1 MKGKVFFIVVTALLV
16 SLVLGSMV
24 LANEEKTYIVGID
37 GDYYPF
43 SFIDKDGNPAGFD
56 VESIQWIAD
65 EMGFKVQVVPMAW
78 DGIIPSLLAK
88 KIDLIYSGMTITEER
103 KQQVDFSDVYWVVN
117 QAVAAR
123 EGENLDIDSFKAGK
137 YTVGTQ
143 RSCTAAM
150 WIEDNLVKTGILP
163 KDNLK
168 LYDNFP
174 LAVNDLINGRVQVAM
189 MDEPVVSKAIAGK
202 PLVKIGVIST
212 GEEYGIAVRKEDTD
226 LKDKLNEGLKKLM
239 ASPFWEELMVKYEMK

>member
-1 MKGKVFFIVVTALLV
+1 MKGKIFFIVIIALLI
-16 SLVLGSMV
+16 SLVLSSAV
-24 LANEEKTYIVGID
+24 LGNEEKTYIVGID

-56 VESIQWIAD
+56 VESIQWIAN

-123 EGENLDIDSFKAGK
+123 EGENLDIESFKAGK

-150 WIEDNLVKTGILP
+150 WIEDNLIKTGILP

-189 MDEPVVSKAIAGK
+189 MDEPVVTKAIAGK

-212 GEEYGIAVRKEDTD
+212 GEEYGIAVRKEDTE
-226 LKDKLNEGLKKLM
+226 LKEKLNEGLKKLM
-239 ASPFWEELMVKYEMK
+239 ASPFWEELMIKYEMK

>member
-1 MKGKVFFIVVTALLV
+1 MKGKTLFIVFTVLMVTLV
-16 SLVLGSMV
+16 MGSITF
-24 LANEEKTYIVGID
+24 AAEKKTYIVGID

-43 SFIDKDGNPAGFD
+43 TFIDKDGNPAGFD
-56 VESIQWIAD
+56 VESIQWIAN
-65 EMGFKVQVVPMAW
+65 EMGFEVQIVPMAW

-123 EGENLDIDSFKAGK
+123 EGENLDLESFKAGK

-174 LAVNDLINGRVQVAM
+174 LAVNDLINGRIQVAM
-189 MDEPVVSKAIAGK
+189 MDEPVVTKAILGK
-202 PLVKIGVIST
+202 PLKKIGVIST
-212 GEEYGIAVRKEDTD
+212 GEEYGIAVRKEDTE
-226 LKDKLNEGLKKLM
+226 LKAMLNEGLKKLM
-239 ASPFWEELMVKYEMK
+239 ASPMWEELMVKYEMK

>member
-1 MKGKVFFIVVTALLV
+1 MKGKIFFFVVTALLI
-16 SLVLGSMV
+16 SLVLGSTV

-43 SFIDKDGNPAGFD
+43 SFIDKDGSPAGFD
-56 VESIQWIAD
+56 VESIQWIAN

-117 QAVAAR
+117 QAIAAR

-226 LKDKLNEGLKKLM
+226 LKEKLNEGLKKLM
-239 ASPFWEELMVKYEMK
+239 ASPRDKIAPRNISV

>member
-1 MKGKVFFIVVTALLV
+1 MKGKIFVIILAILIST
-16 SLVLGSMV
+16 LVLGSMV
-24 LANEEKTYIVGID
+24 LAVEKKTYIVGID
-37 GDYYPF
+37 GDYFPF
-43 SFIDKDGNPAGFD
+43 SFIDKDGKPAGFD
-56 VESIQWIAD
+56 VESIQWIAK
-65 EMGFKVQVVPMAW
+65 EMGFEVQVVPMAW

-123 EGENLDIDSFKAGK
+123 EGENLDLESFKAGK

-150 WIEDNLVKTGILP
+150 WIEDNLVKPGILP

-174 LAVNDLINGRVQVAM
+174 LAINDLINGRVQVVM
-189 MDEPVVSKAIAGK
+189 MDEPVVAKAIAGK

-212 GEEYGIAVRKEDTD
+212 GEEYGIAVRKEDTQ
-226 LKDKLNEGLKKLM
+226 LKALLNEGLKKLM
-239 ASPFWEELMVKYEMK
+239 SSPFWEELMIKYEMK

>member
-1 MKGKVFFIVVTALLV
+1 MKGKIFFFVVTALLI
-16 SLVLGSMV
+16 SLALGSTV

-37 GDYYPF
+37 GDYYPI
-43 SFIDKDGNPAGFD
+43 SFIDKDGSPAGFD
-56 VESIQWIAD
+56 VESIQWIAN

-117 QAVAAR
+117 QAIAAR

-226 LKDKLNEGLKKLM
+226 LKEKLNEGLKKLM

>member
-1 MKGKVFFIVVTALLV
+1 MKGKVFFIVVIALLV
-16 SLVLGSMV
+16 SMVLGSTV

-56 VESIQWIAD
+56 VESIQWIAN

-123 EGENLDIDSFKAGK
+123 EGENLDIESFKSGK

-150 WIEDNLVKTGILP
+150 WIEDHLVKTGILP

-189 MDEPVVSKAIAGK
+189 MDEPVVTKAIAGK

>member
-1 MKGKVFFIVVTALLV
+1 MKRKIFFIVLSALLI
-16 SLVLGSMV
+16 SLFLGSIV
-24 LANEEKTYIVGID
+24 FADEEKTYIVGID

-43 SFIDKDGNPAGFD
+43 SFIDKDGKPTGFD
-56 VESIQWIAD
+56 VESIQWIAK
-65 EMGFKVQVVPMAW
+65 EMGFKVEVVPMAW

-103 KQQVDFSDVYWVVN
+103 KQQVDFSNVYWVVN
-117 QAVAAR
+117 QAIAAR
-123 EGENLDIDSFKAGK
+123 EGENLDIESFKAGK

-143 RSCTAAM
+143 RGCTAAM
-150 WIEDNLVKTGILP
+150 WIEDNLIKTGLLP
-163 KDNLK
+163 KDKLK

-189 MDEPVVSKAIAGK
+189 MDEPVVTKAIAGK

-212 GEEYGIAVRKEDTD
+212 GEEYGIAVRKEDTE
-226 LKDKLNEGLKKLM
+226 LKELLNEGLKKLM

>member
-16 SLVLGSMV
+16 SLVLVSMV